1 MSGDRNRQGD
11 FSRVSRT
18 GRVYRTGRVHRTG
31 RIHRTDPALPQYT
44 NINITTSAPDPLR
57 PINEF
62 EHTQAPQRLTNSYQG
77 REYELV
83 RVLILFFEYND
94 LNIKPETTQFKATC
108 ESLGYEVTVYE
119 IKMKDSW
126 KYLEEELRKV
136 FPIQFE
142 KTELRII
149 YYDGH
154 GGINYNSSLTLAS
167 HTFSKSMQE
176 MVNALPQSVRDQ
188 SDALQDI
195 AEVNWRDIVNMVNA
209 MECDTLAILDC
220 CDAGAGATTTS
231 LAEEDEQ
238 VIGYRKELI
247 GACGW
252 RAEARYHMTPTLC
265 SVLRSGLREVKHSMS
280 ISTLIRRMNNRM
292 VGIGEAAPQ
301 AVHYLLRR
309 NTVGKIIL
317 PRLEAIIPPDER
329 DIYESFNDK
338 SLKGYNAL
346 ILGGDTG
353 IGRSAAITFSRSGA
367 DVTIFYRAYEADQA
381 MPENPKND
389 AQAIVELAKEWGG
402 KVRLC
407 QFRRNRSGAISLD
420 SLKSHGQADTK
431 FEILVNNFGYK
442 FEDDNGENIF
452 SAEGY
457 DSAARLTFLEGNEVV
472 KAALPFMKP
481 GSKIIN
487 TVSLEQSDGPF
498 SKKEYETAARV
509 VEYLTKYQATQG
521 EYKGHTITAILP
533 GVEWPLL
540 IKEEEVEE
548 EEVVLSPPKE
558 ALKVLY
564 CFLSVASLTRRDAAK
579 LKITGTTF
587 HIGREG

>member
-1 MSGDRNRQGD
+1 MPGDRNRQGD

-18 GRVYRTGRVHRTG
+18 GRVYRTERA
-31 RIHRTDPALPQYT
+31 HRTDPALPQYT

-62 EHTQAPQRLTNSYQG
+62 EHPQAPQRLTNSYPDRG
-77 REYELV
+77 YTLV

-126 KYLEEELRKV
+126 EYLENELKEL
-136 FPIQFE
+136 FPIRAE

-154 GGINYNSSLTLAS
+154 GGINDDSSLTLAS

-265 SVLRSGLREVKHSMS
+265 SVLRKW
-280 ISTLIRRMNNRM
+280 
-292 VGIGEAAPQ
+292 GIGEAAPQ

-533 GVEWPLL
+533 GVE
-540 IKEEEVEE
+540 
-548 EEVVLSPPKE
+548 
-558 ALKVLY
+558 
-564 CFLSVASLTRRDAAK
+564 
-579 LKITGTTF
+579 
-587 HIGREG
+587 

>member
-1 MSGDRNRQGD
+1 MPGDRNRQGD

-18 GRVYRTGRVHRTG
+18 GRVYRTRRAQ
-31 RIHRTDPALPQYT
+31 RTDPALPQYT
-44 NINITTSAPDPLR
+44 NINITTSAPDR
-57 PINEF
+57 KY
-62 EHTQAPQRLTNSYQG
+62 T
-77 REYELV
+77 LV
-83 RVLILFFEYND
+83 KALILFFEYND

-126 KYLEEELRKV
+126 EDLEKELKKL
-136 FPIQFE
+136 FPIRAE

-154 GGINYNSSLTLAS
+154 GGINDDSSLTLAS

-176 MVNALPQSVRDQ
+176 IINALPQSVRDQ

-209 MECDTLAILDC
+209 MKCDTLAILDC

-231 LAEEDEQ
+231 LAEKDEQ
-238 VIGYRKELI
+238 VIDYKKELI

-265 SVLRSGLREVKHSMS
+265 SVLRSGLREVQHSMS

-301 AVHYLLRR
+301 AVHYLLKR

-317 PRLEAIIPPDER
+317 PRLKAIIPPDER
-329 DIYESFNDK
+329 DIYEPFRGER
-338 SLKGYNAL
+338 LKDYNAL

-353 IGRSAAITFSRSGA
+353 IWRSAAITFSRKGA
-367 DVTIFYRAYEADQA
+367 DVTILYRAYAVDQA
-381 MPENPKND
+381 MSGDPKND
-389 AQAIVELAKEWGG
+389 AQAIVELAKEWDG

-420 SLKSHGQADTK
+420 SLEPHDQADMK
-431 FEILVNNFGYK
+431 FDILVNNLGYK
-442 FEDDNGENIF
+442 FEDDNGENI
-452 SAEGY
+452 SSTEEY
-457 DSAARLTFLEGNEVV
+457 DSAARLTFLEGDQVV
-472 KAALPFMKP
+472 KAVLPFMRTS
-481 GSKIIN
+481 SKIIN
-487 TVSLEQSDGPF
+487 TVSLEQLDGPF
-498 SKKEYETAARV
+498 FRKEYEAAARV
-509 VEYLTKYQATQG
+509 IEYLTKYQASQE
-521 EYKGHTITAILP
+521 EYTNHIVTAILP

-540 IKEEEVEE
+540 VKD
-548 EEVVLSPPKE
+548 EEVVLSPPWE
-558 ALKVLY
+558 ALKVLD
-564 CFLSVASLTRRDAAK
+564 CFLLVASLTRERAAE